1 MLLKDLRKAIRDGE
15 LVDITGV
22 KLRTDDVWS
31 TTNQLSSVLHIRFNL
46 PSVENKHVT
55 DSLDVPEV
63 SLSTKPKYDP
73 CRRLRE
79 GDIVAVRVRD
89 GRIPWGTLVSG
100 SRIQLN
106 SGRRYI
112 VLRDENRNNVRIEPL
127 TGLTNNISHTD
138 ITVDAC
144 YLELVTPVE
153 ELEPYSV
160 HESEVVDGFDIIR
173 EKMCV
178 MTFPYGPK
186 EAGYYRNKLAAKEAA
201 EDERDRLNAKWKR
214 EQSHG

>member
-1 MLLKDLRKAIRDGE
+1 MNLLLKDILKAKQEGKS
-15 LVDITGV
+15 L
-22 KLRTDDVWS
+22 DD
-31 TTNQLSSVLHIRFNL
+31 N
-46 PSVENKHVT
+46 
-55 DSLDVPEV
+55 LDVPEV

-112 VLRDENRNNVRIEPL
+112 VLRDENRNNVLIEPMP
-127 TGLTNNISHTD
+127 GFMGEISHTD

-144 YLELVTPVE
+144 YLELITPVE
-153 ELEPYSV
+153 ETEPYYI
-160 HESEVVDGFDIIR
+160 EET
-173 EKMCV
+173 EYEYCV
-178 MTFPYGPK
+178 AIMRGGRKDFPATYH
-186 EAGYYRNKLAAKEAA
+186 KLMHPHAKEAA
-201 EDERDRLNAKWKR
+201 EDERDRLNAKWRK
-214 EQSHG
+214 EQKPE